1 MPLWRKE
8 RKICQTILM
17 DIFPRP
23 KTKIPGDSENNFSE
37 PYNIFLFSNLFYCQE
52 KFTRYFCAAFIPF
65 GRILWLKW
73 NLRETNIRVLAW
85 VHILEK
91 INKNFIVFKSFFNT
105 KMISLLGSYLRYLFW
120 INFNFPFCSFWQGRY
135 LPERLFRLERS
146 HYSASLS

>member
-1 MPLWRKE
+1 MSNYFNGYLSS
-8 RKICQTILM
+8 
-17 DIFPRP
+17 
-23 KTKIPGDSENNFSE
+23 TKNKNSWWQREQFFGTLQYFS
-37 PYNIFLFSNLFYCQE
+37 LFSNLFYCQE